1 MSQTPSTSVRVTHIG
16 GPTALIEIGSLRILT
31 DPAFESAG
39 YRYARGPIET
49 FKHTGPAIALSE
61 LGVIDAVL
69 LSHDQHNDNLD
80 PAGRA
85 YLPQARRVLT
95 TPAGAE
101 RLGGNA
107 QGVATWETTTLV
119 GADGLRVHVT
129 ATPARHGPPELEE
142 AMGAVNGWILQWDG
156 QRRGV
161 LYISGDTVLYEKL
174 QEVPLRYQVGTALL
188 HFGAAHFDV
197 LGPVHL
203 TLTANEGAQFAHML
217 GEGTIIPIHYEGWA
231 HFVEGR
237 TEIEQAFANAGLEQ
251 RLRFLPFGQP
261 VLIDA

>member
-1 MSQTPSTSVRVTHIG
+1 MSQTPSTPVRITHIG

-31 DPAFESAG
+31 DPAFEAAG
-39 YRYARGPIET
+39 FRYVRGPIESLKQT
-49 FKHTGPAIALSE
+49 SPAIALSE
-61 LGVIDAVL
+61 LGVVDAIL
-69 LSHDQHNDNLD
+69 LSHDQHTDNLD

-85 YLPQARRVLT
+85 YLPQAGRVLT
-95 TPAGAE
+95 TPVGAQ

-142 AMGAVNGWILQWDG
+142 AMGDVNGWILQWDG
-156 QRRGV
+156 QRRGA
-161 LYISGDTVLYEKL
+161 LYISGDTVLFEKL
-174 QEVPLRYQVGTALL
+174 QEIPQRYQVGTALL

-203 TLTANEGAQFAHML
+203 TLTANEGAQFARTL
-217 GEGTIIPIHYEGWA
+217 GESTIIPIHYEGWA
-231 HFVEGR
+231 HLVEGR
-237 TEIEQAFANAGLEQ
+237 TAIEQAFAEAELEQ
-251 RLRFLPFGQP
+251 HLHFLPFGQP